1 MWAVSHYMS
10 KEMSDLEK
18 EVLSLKKEL
27 NKVKTENKFSRGALI
42 RISEVVHEYYFSGG
56 RYGSP
61 MSREDVKTIAQ
72 ILEECGL

>member
-1 MWAVSHYMS
+1 MWTVSHYMS

-27 NKVKTENKFSRGALI
+27 NKVKAENKFSRGALI
-42 RISEVVHEYYFSGG
+42 RISEVVHEYYCSEG
-56 RYGSP
+56 RYDSP